1 MKNFVKSILLL
12 FCLASSVLTVQAQT
26 AEQLLVADAFQFS
39 VRTDYTA
46 DGLNAM
52 SRLYESR
59 FGIEGWDNHMA
70 LALVLTSD
78 IEQAATLGQTYKA
91 TVESSAAATPAKPV
105 IYMLTQE
112 GYQNVT
118 FFSGDMQ
125 YAYVLY
131 FAPESQRSWL
141 LVSRVGGG
149 SIQPLYQLSND
160 VSLLR
165 EDLQT
170 DAVNDHASTNLRANV
185 DAFVSLQGRLAS
197 GQYHGINYI
206 EK

>member
-1 MKNFVKSILLL
+1 MKRNIIFCLFTFLL
-12 FCLASSVLTVQAQT
+12 FGSAAAQ
-26 AEQLLVADAFQFS
+26 EQLVVADAFQFS

-52 SRLYESR
+52 SRPYESR

-70 LALVLTSD
+70 LALVMTSD
-78 IEQAATLGQTYKA
+78 IEQAATVGQTYKKP
-91 TVESSAAATPAKPV
+91 VEVQAAATPAQPV
-105 IYMLTQE
+105 VYQVTQE
-112 GYQNVT
+112 NNQNVT

-125 YAYVLY
+125 YAYMLY
-131 FAPESQRSWL
+131 FAPETQRSWL
-141 LVSRVGGG
+141 LVSRIGGG
-149 SIQPLYQLSND
+149 ALQPLYQLSND

-170 DAVNDHASTNLRANV
+170 ESATDHANTNLRDNV

-206 EK
+206 ER

>member
-1 MKNFVKSILLL
+1 MKRNIFLCLFTFLL
-12 FCLASSVLTVQAQT
+12 FGSAAAQ
-26 AEQLLVADAFQFS
+26 EQLVVADAFQFS

-52 SRLYESR
+52 SRPYESR

-70 LALVLTSD
+70 LALVMTSD
-78 IEQAATLGQTYKA
+78 IEQAATVGQTYK
-91 TVESSAAATPAKPV
+91 TPVEVQAAATPAQPV
-105 IYMLTQE
+105 VYQVTQE
-112 GYQNVT
+112 NNQNVT

-125 YAYVLY
+125 YAYMLY
-131 FAPESQRSWL
+131 FAPETQRSWL
-141 LVSRVGGG
+141 LVSRIGGG
-149 SIQPLYQLSND
+149 ALQPLYQLSND

-170 DAVNDHASTNLRANV
+170 ESATDHANTNLRDNV

-206 EK
+206 ER